1 MKRPDATPD
10 ATPDT
15 TIDLN
20 ADVGE
25 LPERL
30 LDGSE
35 AALLRCLSS
44 ANVACGG
51 HAGDAASM
59 AAVAR
64 LCRELRVALGA
75 HPSYPDRAGFGRRR
89 LPMTPDEIAD
99 SVAAQVQELAGI
111 AASAGLELTHLKP
124 HGALYHDAADEAVVA
139 EAVTRAAARHDRA
152 LVLVGRAGSRGLEI
166 YRAAG
171 FRVAA
176 EAFADR
182 RYEPDGTLRSRDRR
196 GALLTDP
203 DDVAEQA
210 LAILRGDSVRT
221 GSGERYALH
230 ADTLCLHGDTPG
242 AERLA
247 AELRRRLES
256 AGVRVA
262 ALRS

>member
-1 MKRPDATPD
+1 MNKTMTR
-10 ATPDT
+10 
-15 TIDLN
+15 IDLN

-30 LDGSE
+30 IDGSE

-64 LCRELRVALGA
+64 LCRELHVALGA
-75 HPSYPDRAGFGRRR
+75 HPSYPDRANFGRRR
-89 LPMTPDEIAD
+89 LPMTPAEIVD
-99 SVAAQVQELAGI
+99 SVAAQVQKLAAI
-111 AASAGLELTHLKP
+111 ATAAGVELTHLKP
-124 HGALYHDAADEAVVA
+124 HGALYHAAAEDEAVA
-139 EAVTRAAARHDRA
+139 EAVALAAAQNSRA

-182 RYEPDGTLRSRDRR
+182 RYEPDGTLRARDRP

-203 DDVAEQA
+203 ADVAAQA
-210 LAILRGDSVRT
+210 LSILNEGSVRT
-221 GSGERYALH
+221 ESGERCALQ

-242 AERLA
+242 AEHLA
-247 AELRRRLES
+247 AALRRRLES

-262 ALRS
+262 PLLS

>member
-1 MKRPDATPD
+1 MNQPG
-10 ATPDT
+10 T

-35 AALLRCLSS
+35 AALVRSLSS

-59 AAVAR
+59 IAVVR
-64 LCRELRVALGA
+64 LCREFGVALGA
-75 HPSYPDRAGFGRRR
+75 HPSYPDREGFGRRR
-89 LPMTPDEIAD
+89 LPLTPAEIAG
-99 SVAAQVQELAGI
+99 SVIAQVQQLVTLA
-111 AASAGLELTHLKP
+111 AAEGLKLTHVKP
-124 HGALYHDAADEAVVA
+124 HGALYHAAADDAAVA
-139 EAVTRAAARHDRA
+139 EAIALAAGRIDRA
-152 LVLVGRAGSRGLEI
+152 LVLVGRSGSRCLSI

-182 RYEPDGTLRSRDRR
+182 CYEPDGTLRARDLA

-203 DDVAEQA
+203 ADVAEQA
-210 LAILRGDSVRT
+210 LAIVREGSVRT
-221 GSGERYALH
+221 QAGQRYALH
-230 ADTLCLHGDTPG
+230 ADTLCLHGDTPS

-247 AELRRRLES
+247 SELRRRLES

-262 ALRS
+262 PLGA